1 MIVLLGLEFEG
12 NSVSRLEETEVNCSY
27 IRPRILMKL
36 GVEVARK
43 RNKTQMYIYTYKNE
57 IPSVCLCVCLS
68 VTTSAPEV

>member
-36 GVEVARK
+36 GVEVAREGS
-43 RNKTQMYIYTYKNE
+43 KTLMYGRHGQNTINFTKIRAHQNTL
-57 IPSVCLCVCLS
+57 P
-68 VTTSAPEV
+68 